1 MERSGLTVNADQA
14 GIDPAADF
22 TIGDMSAQKLEM
34 ADLIR
39 TIGMRAL
46 IGMLQWRHERRQ
58 QENRKQRE
66 YDIEQ
71 GNVSGE
77 YHNNI

>member
-1 MERSGLTVNADQA
+1 
-14 GIDPAADF
+14 
-22 TIGDMSAQKLEM
+22 M